1 MPAEQVRNS
10 LTVVGVVIMIS
21 SPFFAEPAIFTLR
34 DLLIRTGVTS
44 DSSYGFC
51 GAALALTCS
60 VYAIF
65 GTLLFGLALVLISS
79 AWWYTEVRQAKMV
92 NR

>member
-1 MPAEQVRNS
+1 MTRVQKATLIAGIVLIAS
-10 LTVVGVVIMIS
+10 G
-21 SPFFAEPAIFTLR
+21 PFIAEPFIFTLR
-34 DLLIRTGVTS
+34 ELLISIGLSS

-65 GTLLFGLALVLISS
+65 GTMLLGLALVLSTLI
-79 AWWYTEVRQAKMV
+79 WWLVEK
-92 NR
+92 NRVKRLHR